1 MLIVRI
7 CGGLGNQMFQYAFGR
22 YLSFKHNKDLL
33 IDASFFK
40 NKNSNRE
47 IGISKLNVHCKISL
61 DAYKTQKYF
70 KNPTINK
77 YFNYFLLNFNIYSE
91 SKVSNFKKDLLKK
104 NKGYFDGY
112 WQTEKYF
119 YPIRDILIEEFKP
132 KHISLEIIDLIHK
145 IQNTNSISL
154 HIRKADYLYVINSG
168 IYANCST
175 SYYMNSINLMLN
187 KFSNAV
193 FYIFTDDL
201 NWVNNNLNFTNIKH
215 EFVSK
220 DPIEDLYIMSKCKHN
235 IISNSTFS
243 WWSAWLNE
251 YSKKVVIAPL
261 FWFTEKSQ
269 ISYNIV
275 PDSWIRIANE

>member
-22 YLSFKHNKDLL
+22 YLSFKHNKELL

-40 NKNSNRE
+40 NKSSNRE
-47 IGISKLNVHCKISL
+47 IVISKLNIQCKISF
-61 DAYKTQKYF
+61 DTYKTQKYF
-70 KNPTINK
+70 QNPTINK

-132 KHISLEIIDLIHK
+132 KHISFEISNLIDK
-145 IQNTNSISL
+145 IENTTSIGL
-154 HIRKADYLYVINSG
+154 HVRKADYLYVINSG
-168 IYANCST
+168 IYANCSK

-261 FWFTEKSQ
+261 YWFTEKSK
-269 ISYNIV
+269 ISHNIV
-275 PDSWIRIANE
+275 PDNWIRIANE

>member
-22 YLSFKHNKDLL
+22 YLSFKHNKELL

-47 IGISKLNVHCKISL
+47 IGITKFNLHCKISF
-61 DAYKTQKYF
+61 DSYKTQKYF
-70 KNPTINK
+70 QNPTVNK
-77 YFNYFLLNFNIYSE
+77 YFNYFLFNFNIYSE
-91 SKVSNFKKDLLKK
+91 STVSNFKKELLKK

-112 WQTEKYF
+112 WQSEKYF

-132 KHISLEIIDLIHK
+132 KHISFEIINLLHK
-145 IQNTNSISL
+145 IENTNSIGL
-154 HIRKADYLYVINSG
+154 HVRKADYLYVINSG
-168 IYANCST
+168 IYANCSA
-175 SYYMNSINLMLN
+175 SYYLNSINLMLN
-187 KFSNAV
+187 KFSNPV
-193 FYIFTDDL
+193 FYIFTDDI
-201 NWVNNNLNFTNIKH
+201 NWVNNNLNFRNIKH

-243 WWSAWLNE
+243 WWSAWLNG
-251 YSKKVVIAPL
+251 YSKKVVIAP
-261 FWFTEKSQ
+261 FHWFTEKSQ
-269 ISYNIV
+269 ISHNIV